1 MHSNRYER
9 ADVNCEVGCRPSAT
23 LQWLDMPKHFFSV
36 RDVDVYCSSE
46 LFEPEV
52 QQVGLR
58 LATVPMKVKSNT
70 LTSIG
75 RVQALKDGG

>member
-1 MHSNRYER
+1 
-9 ADVNCEVGCRPSAT
+9 
-23 LQWLDMPKHFFSV
+23 MPKQFFCV